1 MKVTLKMDNES
12 YKTLDNFFEDLF
24 YKNPKLVKA
33 ALKFIDMV
41 YSKTNGIMASSW
53 RSNISK
59 LFNCY
64 PLERN
69 EKNMLK
75 DVLKKYSGILPS
87 RGSKIYKILLEK
99 NKNDKIKLNDSER
112 VVLER
117 AFEWNSA
124 ISAYYSVI
132 RKLKGVGLIEKKR
145 GYFIKSDKFL
155 GTLKSLKKLFDN
167 FEDNKNIYVTK

>member
-1 MKVTLKMDNES
+1 M
-12 YKTLDNFFEDLF
+12 
-24 YKNPKLVKA
+24 
-33 ALKFIDMV
+33 
-41 YSKTNGIMASSW
+41 
-53 RSNISK
+53 
-59 LFNCY
+59 
-64 PLERN
+64 
-69 EKNMLK
+69 
-75 DVLKKYSGILPS
+75 
-87 RGSKIYKILLEK
+87 
-99 NKNDKIKLNDSER
+99 
-112 VVLER
+112 LER